1 LLTRIPKPSG
11 LLKKLH
17 ALAAD
22 PSVELWS
29 TDECHFQQHGTRC
42 AMWVPPEETDPVLLH
57 EPTRRSIALFGA
69 VNLHRGHMHAMF
81 CNPFDGETFTVF
93 LRTLLRRRAKNR
105 RMVVV
110 ADNASYHKSPPVQ
123 AFLARCDSR
132 LELLY
137 LPPYSPDLNPIERVW
152 KLTRRLCT
160 HNRYFPDLEEL
171 REVVAQQLR
180 AWWKPNEALRKL
192 CCIT

>member
-1 LLTRIPKPSG
+1 MIRKPNG
-11 LLKKLH
+11 LLKKL
-17 ALAAD
+17 ARLADD
-22 PSVELWS
+22 PAVDLWS

-42 AMWVPPEETDPVLLH
+42 VMWVPPEETDPVLLH

-69 VNLHRGHMHAMF
+69 VNLRAGQMHALF
-81 CNPFDGETFTVF
+81 CDPFNGDTFTAF
-93 LRTLLRRRAKNR
+93 LRTLLRRRAQGR

-110 ADNASYHKSPPVQ
+110 SDNAAYRKSPPVR
-123 AFLARCDSR
+123 AFVAQCDKR

-160 HNRYFPDLEEL
+160 HNRYFPDLDEL
-171 REVVAQQLR
+171 REIVGEQLR
-180 AWWKPNEALRKL
+180 AWWKPNEALRRL
-192 CCIT
+192 CRIT